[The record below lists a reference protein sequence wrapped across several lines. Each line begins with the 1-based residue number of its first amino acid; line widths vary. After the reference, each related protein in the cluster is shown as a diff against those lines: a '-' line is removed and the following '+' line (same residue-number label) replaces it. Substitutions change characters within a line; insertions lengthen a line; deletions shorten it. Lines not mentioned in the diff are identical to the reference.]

1 MLEEKDL
8 VLEDTENVEE
18 PATEETVEGD
28 VSAAEEESETISY
41 TQEELNQKVDEL
53 VARKI
58 ARKESKIRREYE
70 EKYAPYKE
78 AERVLN
84 AGLGTS
90 SISEAT
96 SNLRK
101 FYEEK
106 GLEIPEDQS
115 AGYSNDDLKVL
126 ADNEAQKII
135 DYGLDEVIEEVDRM
149 AGKGAENMTP
159 RERLIFANLAG
170 YRKSE
175 EEKRELA
182 KIGVSEKTLEDKEFT
197 DFAEKLDPSLSIKE
211 KWELFNKYRPQKE
224 IKTIGSMKS
233 SGGADTGV
241 KDFYTREEALKFT
254 KEDFDKNPELY
265 KAVDNSMKHWK

>member
-1 MLEEKDL
+1 MSEEKDL
-8 VLEDTENVEE
+8 VLENTENAEE
-18 PATEETVEGD
+18 PTAEETVESE

-41 TQEELNQKVDEL
+41 TQEELNQKVDEM

-106 GLEIPEDQS
+106 GLEIPEDQNG
-115 AGYSNDDLKVL
+115 GYSNDDLKVL

-135 DYGLDEVIEEVDRM
+135 DYGL
-149 AGKGAENMTP
+149 
-159 RERLIFANLAG
+159 
-170 YRKSE
+170 
-175 EEKRELA
+175 
-182 KIGVSEKTLEDKEFT
+182 
-197 DFAEKLDPSLSIKE
+197 
-211 KWELFNKYRPQKE
+211 
-224 IKTIGSMKS
+224 MK
-233 SGGADTGV
+233 
-241 KDFYTREEALKFT
+241 
-254 KEDFDKNPELY
+254 
-265 KAVDNSMKHWK
+265 